1 MTPKTLLIA
10 CFAVASLHASTAYDG
25 PTFVVDAWKGETVYA
40 PIPDRVVAETACLH
54 GAKGDGVSLA
64 LGSLKRVPYQST
76 IGGSFFAERLDLF
89 ELSED
94 GDLSELGDK
103 AICRVA
109 VAADARPGWHEF
121 GPLKLR
127 VLDRVLPPAAERKY
141 FLDLWQH
148 PWAVSRF
155 FGVKPFSRK
164 HYAKMEPVWRTL
176 AEAGQKALTVTLLD
190 LPWNHQCYDG
200 YPSMIGRVKKD
211 DGTWVFDYM
220 LFDEY
225 VAFGRK
231 CGIGPDIACYT
242 MCPWGFVVRW
252 KNEKG
257 EVQSLKAL
265 PGTPEFE
272 EYWGDFL
279 VDFAKH
285 LKAKGWFADAY
296 IAMDE
301 RAPDDVAK
309 IAAFIQKKAPGMK
322 IAMAGNRK
330 PSDFKGIAI
339 DNYSQVL
346 SDVTPEFLNELNDRR
361 AKGWKTTFYVCCS
374 PMRPNTFMQS
384 PDGEGYWIGAYPAL
398 SGFDGFLRWA
408 ANSWPRDPYENA
420 AYGTWTA
427 GDTFLVYPNGEPS
440 ARFLALR
447 AGIIASEKLRI
458 LRAQGLFEKEVA
470 ALAEKYDFKKALG
483 GKINM
488 DAFRRDLEALV
499 NK

>member
-1 MTPKTLLIA
+1 MTKKTILLA
-10 CFAVASLHASTAYDG
+10 SLLVTLGAVASSHEPS
-25 PTFVVDAWKGETVYA
+25 FMVEAWRGETVYA
-40 PIPDRVVAETACLH
+40 SIPDNLIAESESLH
-54 GAKGDGVSLA
+54 NAKGDGISLA
-64 LGSLKRVPYQST
+64 LGSVARVPYQNSV
-76 IGGSFFAERLDLF
+76 GGSFFSERLDLF
-89 ELSED
+89 TLSED
-94 GDLSELGDK
+94 GDITELGDK
-103 AICRVA
+103 PICRVA
-109 VAADARPGWHEF
+109 VSVDAKPGWHEF

-127 VLDRVLPPAAERKY
+127 VLDRVLPPPAERKY

-148 PWAVSRF
+148 PWAVARYF
-155 FGVKPFSRK
+155 DVKPFSRK
-164 HYAKMEPVWRTL
+164 HYKKMEPVWRAL

-190 LPWNHQCYDG
+190 LPWNHQCYDA
-200 YPSMIGRVKKD
+200 YQSMIGRVKKD
-211 DGTWVFDYM
+211 DGTWVFDYS

-225 VAFGRK
+225 VEFGRK

-272 EYWGDFL
+272 EYWSDFL

-285 LKAKGWFADAY
+285 LKEKGWFNDTY

-301 RAPDDVAK
+301 RAPKDVQK
-309 IAAFIQKKAPGMK
+309 IAEFIQRKAPGMK

-330 PSDFKGIAI
+330 PSDFKGITI

-346 SDVTPEFLNELNDRR
+346 SDVTPEFLAELDARR
-361 AKGWKTTFYVCCS
+361 AKGYKTTFYVCCS
-374 PMRPNTFMQS
+374 PMRPNNFMSS
-384 PDGEGYWIGAYPAL
+384 PDNEGYWIGAYPAL

-420 AYGTWTA
+420 AFGTWTA
-427 GDTFLVYPNGEPS
+427 GDTFFIYPNGELS
-440 ARFLALR
+440 ARFIALR
-447 AGIIASEKLRI
+447 AGIVASEKLRI
-458 LRAQGLFEKEVA
+458 LKEQGLYQKEMEELA
-470 ALAEKYDFKKALG
+470 AKYDYKRALK
-483 GKINM
+483 GKLDMN
-488 DAFRRDLEALV
+488 AFRRELEALV